1 MDKANKKFEYLYQI
15 IYDDL
20 KDADMIIHYA
30 YELKDCPEDKMLA
43 DELAKYAKFRLD
55 HAMEAH
61 KWFVT
66 AFEEATEGQK
76 ENVTFCLWEQTHKY
90 AMEWYE
96 KIADKIKKY

>member
-1 MDKANKKFEYLYQI
+1 MKKFEYLYQI

-30 YELKDCPEDKMLA
+30 YELRESPEDKELA
-43 DELAKYAKFRLD
+43 DELAKYAKMRLD

-66 AFEEATEGQK
+66 AVKEAGIKK
-76 ENVTFCLWEQTHKY
+76 EKDVNACLWEQTHRY

-96 KIADKIKKY
+96 KICSKVNKY